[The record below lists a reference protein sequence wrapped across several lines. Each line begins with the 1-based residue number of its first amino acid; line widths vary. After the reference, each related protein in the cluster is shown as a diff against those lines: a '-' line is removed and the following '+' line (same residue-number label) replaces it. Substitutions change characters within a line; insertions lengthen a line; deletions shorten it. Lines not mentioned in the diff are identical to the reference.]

1 MDLQRFRLIPGS
13 SNGSGKA
20 TANGAS
26 HETRTGVAARSWINH
41 QPQRILLTRLS
52 AIGDCLAT
60 VPLAVELKRL
70 WPDSK
75 LTWIV
80 DCGAA
85 TLLQSHPAIDRVMRI
100 PKKWMKEPKLWR
112 ELRTQ
117 LRSERFDLALD
128 PQGLT
133 KSAMLGWL
141 SGAPVRVGF
150 DRSHAREI
158 APWLYTHRVTRTQR
172 HMVDTYR
179 QLLDLWRATE
189 TGTGQFEM
197 PVYATQAEQVRQ
209 KIEAL
214 QLGTHWIC
222 INVGAGWPTKLWPPS
237 RFAEVGQALYR
248 KCGLKSLVVWSG
260 AEEQNAAEQIVHGLG
275 PAGVMAPNTTL
286 PELAE
291 WLRAA
296 ALVISSDTGP
306 AHLAVAVGTPSVVLF
321 GPTWGDEC
329 GPYGSQHR
337 VVQSIV
343 MPPPGAPKRRGSAI
357 AMNAIQVDEVLD
369 ACLEVLARWRLHR
382 ASA

>member
-1 MDLQRFRLIPGS
+1 MDLQRLRLLRGPGTT
-13 SNGSGKA
+13 G
-20 TANGAS
+20 
-26 HETRTGVAARSWINH
+26 ETKSLPGRALKKY
-41 QPQRILLTRLS
+41 QPERILLTRLS

-60 VPLAVELKRL
+60 LPLVVDIKRQ
-70 WPDSK
+70 WPQAH

-85 TLLQSHPAIDRVMRI
+85 SLLQSHPAVDRVMRI
-100 PKKWMKEPKLWR
+100 KKKWMKDIQLWR
-112 ELRTQ
+112 QLRGELRA
-117 LRSERFDLALD
+117 EKFDLALD

-133 KSAMLGWL
+133 KSAVLGWL
-141 SGAPVRVGF
+141 SGAPIRIGF
-150 DRSHAREI
+150 DRTHAREI
-158 APWLYTHRVTRTQR
+158 APWLYTQRVSRHQR

-179 QLLDLWRATE
+179 QLLDPWRE
-189 TGTGQFEM
+189 TVSGTGDFDM
-197 PVYATQAEQVRQ
+197 PQYEKEAESVRQ
-209 KIEAL
+209 AIEAMH
-214 QLGTHWIC
+214 LGHSWAC

-248 KCGLKSLVVWSG
+248 KCGMKSLVVWAGES
-260 AEEQNAAEQIVHGLG
+260 ERHAAEQIVHGLG
-275 PAGVMAPNTTL
+275 PAGVLAPNTTL
-286 PELAE
+286 PELAQ

-296 ALVISSDTGP
+296 TLLVSSDTGP

-343 MPPPGAPKRRGSAI
+343 MPAPGAPKRRGAAT
-357 AMNAIQVDEVLD
+357 AMNAIQVDEVFD
-369 ACLEVLARWRLHR
+369 ACLDVLVRTRVHR

>member
-1 MDLQRFRLIPGS
+1 MDLQRLKLFRAASRAKDGAGAGERS
-13 SNGSGKA
+13 ASGP
-20 TANGAS
+20 
-26 HETRTGVAARSWINH
+26 
-41 QPQRILLTRLS
+41 QPERILLTRLS
-52 AIGDCLAT
+52 AIGDCVAT
-60 VPLAVELKRL
+60 VPLAVDIKRL
-70 WPDSK
+70 WPESK

-85 TLLQSHPAIDRVMRI
+85 KLLESHPAIDRVVRI
-100 PKKWMKEPKLWR
+100 PKKWMKDLKLWR

-117 LRSERFDLALD
+117 LVSENYDLTFD

-141 SGAPVRVGF
+141 SGAPTRIGF

-158 APWLYTHRVTRTQR
+158 APWLYTRRVSRNQR

-179 QLLDLWRATE
+179 QLLDPWRE
-189 TGTGQFEM
+189 TNTGAGQFEM
-197 PVYATQAEQVRQ
+197 PRYAHEQEKVAHD
-209 KIEAL
+209 IEAM
-214 QLGTHWIC
+214 QLGSSWVC
-222 INVGAGWPTKLWPPS
+222 INVGAGWPTKLWPPT

-248 KCGLKSLVVWSG
+248 QCGMKSLVVWSG
-260 AEEQNAAEQIVHGLG
+260 DEERHAAEQIVHGLG
-275 PAGVMAPNTTL
+275 AAGVLAPSTTL

-296 ALVISSDTGP
+296 TLVLSSDTGP
-306 AHLAVAVGTPSVVLF
+306 AHLAVSVGTPSVVLF

-329 GPYGSQHR
+329 GPYGNAHR

-343 MPPPGAPKRRGSAI
+343 MPTPGAPKRRGAAT
-357 AMNAIQVDEVLD
+357 AMNAIQVDEVFD
-369 ACLEVLARWRLHR
+369 ACLDVLARSRSHR

>member
-1 MDLQRFRLIPGS
+1 MDFQRLRLLPRPTP
-13 SNGSGKA
+13 
-20 TANGAS
+20 TAQTSGAS
-26 HETRTGVAARSWINH
+26 GGSWNKHE
-41 QPQRILLTRLS
+41 PERILLTRLS

-60 VPLAVELKRL
+60 VPLAVDIKRL
-70 WPDSK
+70 WPRAQ

-85 TLLQSHPAIDRVMRI
+85 SLLPTHPAIDRVIRI
-100 PKKWMKEPKLWR
+100 KKKWMKDVKLWQ
-112 ELRTQ
+112 Q
-117 LRSERFDLALD
+117 LRADLKAERFDMALD

-141 SGAPVRVGF
+141 SGAPIRVGF

-158 APWLYTHRVTRTQR
+158 APWLYTTRVTRRQR

-179 QLLDLWRATE
+179 QLLDPWRE
-189 TGTGQFEM
+189 TVTGSGHFEM
-197 PVYATQAEQVRQ
+197 PRYAQEAEKVQQ
-209 KIEAL
+209 TIDTL
-214 QLGTHWIC
+214 HLGNAWAC

-237 RFAEVGQALYR
+237 RFAEVGQGLYR

-260 AEEQNAAEQIVHGLG
+260 EAERHSAEQIVHGLG
-275 PAGVMAPNTTL
+275 PAGVLAPNTTL

-306 AHLAVAVGTPSVVLF
+306 AHLAVSVGTPSVVLF

-343 MPPPGAPKRRGSAI
+343 MPAPGAPKRRGAAT

-369 ACLEVLARWRLHR
+369 ACLEVIARSRSHR

>member
-1 MDLQRFRLIPGS
+1 MDLQRLRS
-13 SNGSGKA
+13 SL
-20 TANGAS
+20 
-26 HETRTGVAARSWINH
+26 TGHR
-41 QPQRILLTRLS
+41 QPERILLTRLS

-60 VPLAVELKRL
+60 VPLAVDIKRL
-70 WPDSK
+70 WPESR

-85 TLLQSHPAIDRVMRI
+85 SLLQSHPAVDQVLRI
-100 PKKWMKEPKLWR
+100 NKKWMKDLKLWR
-112 ELRTQ
+112 SLHAQ
-117 LRSERFDLALD
+117 LKAERFDLAID

-141 SGAPVRVGF
+141 SGAAMRVGF
-150 DRSHAREI
+150 DRSHAREL
-158 APWLYTHRVTRTQR
+158 APWLYTCRVTRNQR

-179 QLLDLWRATE
+179 QLLEPWRE
-189 TGTGQFEM
+189 TVTGAGYFDM
-197 PVYATQAEQVRQ
+197 PHYAAQAEKVRHD
-209 KIEAL
+209 IDAM
-214 QLGTHWIC
+214 QLGSGWVC
-222 INVGAGWPTKLWPPS
+222 INVGAGWPTKLWPPT
-237 RFAEVGQALYR
+237 RFAEVGQMLYR
-248 KCGLKSLVVWSG
+248 KCGMKSLVVWAG
-260 AEEQNAAEQIVHGLG
+260 ETERHAAEQIVHGLG
-275 PAGVMAPNTTL
+275 PAGVLAPNTTL

-296 ALVISSDTGP
+296 ALVLSSDTGP

-343 MPPPGAPKRRGSAI
+343 MPAPGAPKRRGTAT
-357 AMNAIQVDEVLD
+357 AMNAIQVDEVFD
-369 ACLEVLARWRLHR
+369 ACMDVLARSRVHR